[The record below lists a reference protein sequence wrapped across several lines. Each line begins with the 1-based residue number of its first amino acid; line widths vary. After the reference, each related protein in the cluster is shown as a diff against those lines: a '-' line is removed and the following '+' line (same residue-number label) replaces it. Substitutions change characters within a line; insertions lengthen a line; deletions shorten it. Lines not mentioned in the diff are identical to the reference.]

1 MRLPFKHIAYLLLGF
16 FVASCADDIEDLYA
30 PWPARFV
37 FNQVNTTAPLLSAL
51 NNPGQ
56 FCQIT
61 FPNGKYLFK
70 DCDGKEVTYT
80 PTATSSYYKPY
91 GFLSGI
97 IVGSPAIPD
106 FTGQTTVAYE
116 LACPNCYDNSEIT
129 RPLHFSS
136 ISTLQCAR
144 CGCVYDLNNAG
155 NEQHGKS
162 RALYRYRTVQYNV
175 STSAMSIS
183 N

>member
-16 FVASCADDIEDLYA
+16 FLASCADDIEDLYA
-30 PWPARFV
+30 PWSVRFV

-70 DCDGKEVTYT
+70 DHDGKEVLYT
-80 PTATSSYYKPY
+80 PTATSSYLKPD

-162 RALYRYRTVQYNV
+162 RALYRYRTVQYIV

>member
-16 FVASCADDIEDLYA
+16 FLASCVDDIEDLYA
-30 PWPARFV
+30 PWSVRFV

-70 DCDGKEVTYT
+70 DHDGNEVLYT
-80 PTATSSYYKPY
+80 PTATFGYSRPD

-106 FTGQTTVAYE
+106 LRDKAESPTSWPVPIATIIPKLPVPFISPQSPPCNAPVAVAFTTSTMPETSSTARVA
-116 LACPNCYDNSEIT
+116 PFIVT
-129 RPLHFSS
+129 
-136 ISTLQCAR
+136 AR
-144 CGCVYDLNNAG
+144 CNTTCRPA
-155 NEQHGKS
+155 
-162 RALYRYRTVQYNV
+162 R
-175 STSAMSIS
+175 
-183 N
+183 

>member
-1 MRLPFKHIAYLLLGF
+1 MRMLFKHIAYLLFGLF
-16 FVASCADDIEDLYA
+16 LSACAEDIEDFYA
-30 PWPARFV
+30 SWSVRFV
-37 FNQVNTTAPLLSAL
+37 FKEVNTTAPLRAAL

-61 FPNGKYLFK
+61 FPSGKYLFK
-70 DCDGKEVTYT
+70 DHDGKEVLYT
-80 PTATSSYYKPY
+80 PTATSSYFKPY
-91 GFLSGI
+91 GFLSGF

-106 FTGQTTVAYE
+106 FTGQSIVAYD
-116 LACPNCYDNSEIT
+116 LACPNCHESSEIT
-129 RPLHFSS
+129 RPLHFTS

-155 NEQHGKS
+155 NEQRGKS

-175 STSAMSIS
+175 STSAMSIT

>member
-16 FVASCADDIEDLYA
+16 FMASCADDIEDLYA
-30 PWPARFV
+30 PWSVRFV

-70 DCDGKEVTYT
+70 DHDGNEVSYT
-80 PTATSSYYKPY
+80 PTATFGYSRPD
-91 GFLSGI
+91 GFRSGI

-106 FTGQTTVAYE
+106 FTGQSRVAYE

>member
-16 FVASCADDIEDLYA
+16 FLASCADDIEDLYA
-30 PWPARFV
+30 PWSARFV
-37 FNQVNTTAPLLSAL
+37 FNQVNTTAPLRSAL
-51 NNPGQ
+51 NNLGQ

-70 DCDGKEVTYT
+70 DCNGKEVTYT

-106 FTGQTTVAYE
+106 LRGKPRWPTSWPAPIATIIPKLPV
-116 LACPNCYDNSEIT
+116 P
-129 RPLHFSS
+129 S
-136 ISTLQCAR
+136 ISLQSPPCNAPVAVAFTTSTTLETSSTARVAPFIVTAR
-144 CGCVYDLNNAG
+144 CNTTCRPA
-155 NEQHGKS
+155 
-162 RALYRYRTVQYNV
+162 R
-175 STSAMSIS
+175 
-183 N
+183 

>member
-1 MRLPFKHIAYLLLGF
+1 MRLLFKHIAYLLLGF
-16 FVASCADDIEDLYA
+16 FLASCADDIEDLYA
-30 PWPARFV
+30 PWSARFV
-37 FNQVNTTAPLLSAL
+37 FNLVNTTAPLRSAL
-51 NNPGQ
+51 TDAGQ
-56 FCQIT
+56 FCIIT

-70 DCDGKEVTYT
+70 GSDGKEVPYT
-80 PTATSSYYKPY
+80 PTATFGYIKPY
-91 GFLSGI
+91 GYRSGFV
-97 IVGSPAIPD
+97 VGCPAVLD
-106 FTGQTTVAYE
+106 FRGQTTVAYE

-175 STSAMSIS
+175 STSTMSIS

>member
-1 MRLPFKHIAYLLLGF
+1 MRLPFKHIADLLLVF

-30 PWPARFV
+30 PWSVRFV

-56 FCQIT
+56 FCLIT
-61 FPNGKYLFK
+61 FPIGKYQFK
-70 DCDGKEVTYT
+70 DSNGKEVTYT
-80 PTATSSYYKPY
+80 PTATSSYFKPY
-91 GFLSGI
+91 GYRSGFV
-97 IVGSPAIPD
+97 VGWPAVLD
-106 FTGQTTVAYE
+106 FRGQTTVVYE

-175 STSAMSIS
+175 STSTMSIT

>member
-16 FVASCADDIEDLYA
+16 FLASCADDIEDLYA
-30 PWPARFV
+30 PWSVRFV
-37 FNQVNTTAPLLSAL
+37 FSAL

-116 LACPNCYDNSEIT
+116 LACPNCYDNSEIR

-162 RALYRYRTVQYNV
+162 RALYRYRTVRYNV
-175 STSAMSIS
+175 STSAVSIS

>member
-16 FVASCADDIEDLYA
+16 FLASCADDIEDLYA
-30 PWPARFV
+30 PWSVRFV

-56 FCQIT
+56 FCLIT
-61 FPNGKYLFK
+61 FPIGKYQFK
-70 DCDGKEVTYT
+70 DSNGKEVTYT
-80 PTATSSYYKPY
+80 PTATSSYFKPY
-91 GFLSGI
+91 GYRSGFV
-97 IVGSPAIPD
+97 VGCPAVPD
-106 FTGQTTVAYE
+106 FSGQTTVAYD
-116 LACPNCYDNSEIT
+116 LVCPNCYDNSEIR

-175 STSAMSIS
+175 STSAMRIT

>member
-16 FVASCADDIEDLYA
+16 FLASCADDIEDLYA
-30 PWPARFV
+30 PWSVRFV

-106 FTGQTTVAYE
+106 LRGKAESPTSWPAPIATIIPTLPVPFISLQSPPCNAPVAVAFTTSTTLETSSTARVAPFIVT
-116 LACPNCYDNSEIT
+116 APCNTTS
-129 RPLHFSS
+129 RP
-136 ISTLQCAR
+136 AR
-144 CGCVYDLNNAG
+144 
-155 NEQHGKS
+155 
-162 RALYRYRTVQYNV
+162 
-175 STSAMSIS
+175 
-183 N
+183 

>member
-1 MRLPFKHIAYLLLGF
+1 MRLPFKHIAHLLLGF
-16 FVASCADDIEDLYA
+16 FMASCADDIENLYA
-30 PWPARFV
+30 PWPAGFV
-37 FNQVNTTAPLLSAL
+37 FNQVNTTAPLRSAL
-51 NNPGQ
+51 TDAGQ
-56 FCQIT
+56 FCIIT
-61 FPNGKYLFK
+61 FPNGQYLFK
-70 DCDGKEVTYT
+70 GNDGKEVPYT
-80 PTATSSYYKPY
+80 PTATFGYIKPY
-91 GFLSGI
+91 GYLCGFV
-97 IVGSPAIPD
+97 VGCPAVLD
-106 FTGQTTVAYE
+106 FSGQTTVAYE
-116 LACPNCYDNSEIT
+116 LACPNCYDNSDIT

-162 RALYRYRTVQYNV
+162 RALYRYRTVQYYV

>member
-1 MRLPFKHIAYLLLGF
+1 MRLLFKHIAYLLLGF
-16 FVASCADDIEDLYA
+16 FLASCVDDIEDLYA
-30 PWPARFV
+30 PWPVRFE
-37 FNQVNTTAPLLSAL
+37 FREVNTTAPLRAAL

-61 FPNGKYLFK
+61 FFNGKYLFK
-70 DCDGKEVTYT
+70 DHDGNEVPYT

-106 FTGQTTVAYE
+106 FTGQSRVAYD
-116 LACPNCYDNSEIT
+116 LACPNCYDNSEKK

-162 RALYRYRTVQYNV
+162 RALYRYRTVRYNV
-175 STSAMSIS
+175 STSAVSIS

>member
-16 FVASCADDIEDLYA
+16 FLASCADDIEDLYA
-30 PWPARFV
+30 PWSARFV

-91 GFLSGI
+91 GFLSASLSAVLLFPILRGKPRWPTSWPVPIATI
-97 IVGSPAIPD
+97 IPKLPVPFISLQSPPCNAPVVVA
-106 FTGQTTVAYE
+106 FTTSTTLETSSTARVA
-116 LACPNCYDNSEIT
+116 PFIVT
-129 RPLHFSS
+129 
-136 ISTLQCAR
+136 AR
-144 CGCVYDLNNAG
+144 CNTT
-155 NEQHGKS
+155 S
-162 RALYRYRTVQYNV
+162 RPAQ
-175 STSAMSIS
+175 
-183 N
+183 